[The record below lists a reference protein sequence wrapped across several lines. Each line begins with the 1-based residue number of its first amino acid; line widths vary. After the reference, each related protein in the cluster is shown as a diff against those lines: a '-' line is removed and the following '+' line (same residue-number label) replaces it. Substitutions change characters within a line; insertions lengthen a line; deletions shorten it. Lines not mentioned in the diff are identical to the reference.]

1 MVQIGLEVFPPLA
14 AQKWND
20 RGVLSRRPHIQEKKK
35 VLFFVWYNA
44 IFPQD
49 HSSQHDIHLE
59 KASVLFNL
67 GSLCTRIALSCDLTT
82 IHGLRLA
89 MDVLND
95 ASRWLTRLTACE
107 SRLASGT
114 TDLSEHY
121 INMIIRQFPGLKSKF
136 PRPQSVESSSP
147 RYPAYSAYNPVK
159 YELFAYDPSDVTE
172 QFLLGY
178 CKGYSMVQE
187 VCERQLP
194 WETPPCL
201 DLLSEVSPV
210 KIKDG
215 NLVANATLEAPNS
228 ALENMSLQETTL
240 QYLAQDMTINTYGK
254 SAYDMPEWKKDAY
267 GKTITF
273 GQRSKLSIQEQ
284 RQSLLIYK
292 LKKELIQAVHDN
304 QVLVVIGET
313 GSGKTTQIT
322 HYLAEAGYTTR
333 GKIECTQ
340 PRRVAATSAAIAK
353 RVAEEFGCRLG
364 EEVGYAIRFE
374 DSMGPD
380 TVIKYMTEGML
391 LREILADENLS
402 QYSVINA

>member
-1 MVQIGLEVFPPLA
+1 MTVTVYHSGQSSPECTVERFVQCVVCAMPGQIRVAEVPGDLLHLSSFLNPDDGEGSLVTYS
-14 AQKWND
+14 WV
-20 RGVLSRRPHIQEKKK
+20 RGWFLSRWILDCPRFVGPPVAAPESPWVMWKICLGSPVCRVWTITRFGCSGSCLHSNKNCLSWGLCFPCLLFMILVTGITRFSLPWLLRSGTIEVYCHADPTFRSKR
-35 VLFFVWYNA
+35 VLQAEVGSEAGVQGY
-44 IFPQD
+44 QD

-240 QYLAQDMTINTYGK
+240 Q
-254 SAYDMPEWKKDAY
+254 
-267 GKTITF
+267 
-273 GQRSKLSIQEQ
+273 
-284 RQSLLIYK
+284 
-292 LKKELIQAVHDN
+292 
-304 QVLVVIGET
+304 
-313 GSGKTTQIT
+313 
-322 HYLAEAGYTTR
+322 
-333 GKIECTQ
+333 
-340 PRRVAATSAAIAK
+340 
-353 RVAEEFGCRLG
+353 
-364 EEVGYAIRFE
+364 
-374 DSMGPD
+374 
-380 TVIKYMTEGML
+380 
-391 LREILADENLS
+391 
-402 QYSVINA
+402 

>member
-1 MVQIGLEVFPPLA
+1 MEKGRQRVERRSYGKKEVKKGFGPLRGLGVPGVVCIRIKIVYLGVQKQVYR
-14 AQKWND
+14 D
-20 RGVLSRRPHIQEKKK
+20 TRVRSRGVLTNLYRKKK

-89 MDVLND
+89 MDALND

-147 RYPAYSAYNPVK
+147 IYPAYSAYNPVK

-240 QYLAQDMTINTYGK
+240 Q
-254 SAYDMPEWKKDAY
+254 
-267 GKTITF
+267 
-273 GQRSKLSIQEQ
+273 
-284 RQSLLIYK
+284 
-292 LKKELIQAVHDN
+292 
-304 QVLVVIGET
+304 
-313 GSGKTTQIT
+313 
-322 HYLAEAGYTTR
+322 
-333 GKIECTQ
+333 
-340 PRRVAATSAAIAK
+340 
-353 RVAEEFGCRLG
+353 
-364 EEVGYAIRFE
+364 
-374 DSMGPD
+374 
-380 TVIKYMTEGML
+380 
-391 LREILADENLS
+391 
-402 QYSVINA
+402 